1 MRPPLFVLNSDARI
15 LDVIRRGDES
25 ALEALYAAHRRTI
38 TALVMRN
45 NGSQDDAADV
55 LQDALVILWER
66 VRAGRYEHTAA
77 IGTFLFATARNLWLR
92 RLARARRESPADI
105 REFDVPHD
113 DPSPQEALEEEEDLT
128 AVHAA
133 LDALGDPCRA
143 LLVLFYWEDASM
155 EEAASKLGFAN
166 AATAKSKKYQCKE
179 QLKRLMR
186 SSRDGHEQR

>member
-1 MRPPLFVLNSDARI
+1 MRPPLVFLNSDARI
-15 LDVIRRGDES
+15 LEGIRSGDES
-25 ALEALYAAHRRTI
+25 ALEALYAANRRTI

-128 AVHAA
+128 IVHAA

-155 EEAASKLGFAN
+155 EEVARTLGFAN

-186 SSRDGHEQR
+186 STRDGHEQR

>member
-1 MRPPLFVLNSDARI
+1 MRPPLVFLNSDARI
-15 LDVIRRGDES
+15 LEGIRSGDES
-25 ALEALYAAHRRTI
+25 ALEALYSANRRTI

>member
-1 MRPPLFVLNSDARI
+1 MRPPLLFLNSDARI
-15 LDVIRRGDES
+15 LEGIRSGDES
-25 ALEALYAAHRRTI
+25 ALEALYTAHRRTI

-45 NGSQDDAADV
+45 NGNQDDAADV
-55 LQDALVILWER
+55 LQEALVILWER
-66 VRAGRYEHTAA
+66 VRTGRYEHTAA
-77 IGTFLFATARNLWLR
+77 IGTFLYATARNLWLR
-92 RLARARRESPADI
+92 RLARARREAPADI
-105 REFDVPHD
+105 REDSIPHD
-113 DPSPQEALEEEEDLT
+113 DPTPLEALEAEEDCT

-155 EEAASKLGFAN
+155 EEAARKLGFAN

-186 SSRDGHEQR
+186 SSRDGHE